1 MTMED
6 TTRMDRMES
15 DIKEINKKLEEL
27 PEKLALSISENIDL
41 KINNKVLELENKFNA
56 KDAERQRAKVGLTI
70 GIIVSCMGTIIAIL
84 MAVIK

>member
-1 MTMED
+1 MED
-6 TTRMDRMES
+6 ITRMDRMES
-15 DIKEINKKLEEL
+15 DIKGINKKLEEL
-27 PEKLALSISENIDL
+27 PSKIALSISENTDL

-56 KDAERQRAKVGLTI
+56 KDAERQRATVGLTI

>member
-1 MTMED
+1 MED
-6 TTRMDRMES
+6 ITRMDRMES
-15 DIKEINKKLEEL
+15 DIKGINKKLEEL
-27 PEKLALSISENIDL
+27 PSKIALSISENIDL

-56 KDAERQRAKVGLTI
+56 KDAERQRATVGLTI

>member
-1 MTMED
+1 MED
-6 TTRMDRMES
+6 ITRMDRMES

-27 PEKLALSISENIDL
+27 PSKIALSISENTDL

-56 KDAERQRAKVGLTI
+56 KDAERQRATVGLTI

-84 MAVIK
+84 MAVRK